1 MMKNQIA
8 LAFIQEIENSQTN
21 CLRAVTHENIAD
33 IHQNF
38 CEYINLFSR
47 EIDRI
52 LSRVFNVSDE
62 EIHPDI
68 FKNFILQANMHIDT
82 ITNCHRAICH
92 ILAAENQ
99 ELALG
104 VDVLRNAQLAH
115 LEEKISASHIRDCII
130 SEEELRYRF
139 RKGAAIISAKILI
152 TIAAT
157 GAMSVYIVPY
167 FLASAGASTAA
178 TVVVYSATNSVA
190 SGVSTVACNAIDG
203 KNGAQVL
210 ENVPTSM
217 LRGAISGGIFGGL
230 NSMFSHAATTSTTT
244 TTTIVEKKL
253 AAVNMKM
260 QTGEKIA
267 STTNKIGQD
276 ALLVTNNSAALFAR
290 TSQLSVAQS
299 GATYTPDVA
308 EVLHRLNM
316 HLHPNLAQN
325 VLSGRG

>member
-1 MMKNQIA
+1 MKNQIV
-8 LAFIQEIENSQTN
+8 LAFIQEIENSQMN
-21 CLRAVTHENIAD
+21 CLSVVTHENISD
-33 IHQNF
+33 MHQSF

-47 EIDRI
+47 EIERI
-52 LSRVFNVSDE
+52 FSRVFNVSAE

-68 FKNFILQANMHIDT
+68 LKDFMLQANTHIDT
-82 ITNCHRAICH
+82 MTDCHRAICNV
-92 ILAAENQ
+92 LAAGNQ

-115 LEEKISASHIRDCII
+115 LEEKITASYIRDCML

-139 RKGAAIISAKILI
+139 RKGVAIISAKILI

-167 FLASAGASTAA
+167 FLVSGASTAA
-178 TVVVYSATNSVA
+178 TVVVYGATNSVA

-203 KNGAQVL
+203 KNGTQAL

-244 TTTIVEKKL
+244 TNIIEKKI
-253 AAVNMKM
+253 AVINMKM

-267 STTNKIGQD
+267 NTTNKIGQD
-276 ALLVTNNSAALFAR
+276 ALLVTNNSATLFTR
-290 TSQLSVAQS
+290 TSQLSFTQNGTV
-299 GATYTPDVA
+299 YTPEVA
-308 EVLHRLNM
+308 EVLRRLNT
-316 HLHPNLAQN
+316 HLYPNLVQN
-325 VLSGRG
+325 ALSGRS